1 MAKDTS
7 LRTEIIITANA
18 KQADATMKSVAQS
31 MNNIKTQLN
40 ELKAKGEGDS
50 SRAKWLT
57 QLWQSLNSMSRE
69 SVKGIERV
77 REVVANLSGQSV
89 SQLRRARRAAQ
100 QFRDSLSE
108 NDAGFTEAE
117 NNLKKINTQID
128 LMTGKQRRLSEATK
142 NFKGTL
148 QNISTASIDK
158 LNEALKDGEVMLN
171 RMSKGEVE
179 RAGVVPGMANIRQEI
194 ANRRQMSA
202 MLQQDYLYSVF
213 RGNKTWN
220 DLSQRD
226 ITDRL
231 SVAKESLK
239 DMSFNDPNRAKLQEY
254 ISQAEMQLQKLNGT
268 LVDTDRI
275 INNTFQNKSASPKQL
290 AEAINLIKQKLDAL
304 PASMTADREKYN
316 QMMATMI
323 RRSRQLRGEL
333 VTSGD
338 RIKRIGD
345 LVGAAGQKAG
355 EFPKRLKDLKTVP
368 FDKLREAAK
377 LMREE
382 LSKMSESDENFQTMQ
397 RNVEKVENQLNK
409 ATSAVN
415 KHGSAWK
422 TTIRNMM
429 AYVGVF
435 GALNMVKSKIEEI
448 ISMNNKLSD
457 QMANIRKVSNLP
469 MSDIKELTKNIYKQD
484 TRTNPTEML
493 DIAYAGAKLGF
504 GNEGIDQLAA
514 FTRSANVV
522 NVALKEDMGPEA
534 LTALSKI
541 VENMGLIKSMG
552 VEDAMNK
559 VGSAMF
565 RLSSTST
572 ATSTNIV
579 EFAKRLT
586 AMARVAGITTDQLL
600 ALGSASD
607 SMYLAPEVAATAF
620 TKLFS
625 SLQTNHNLIEKT
637 LTIPPGT
644 INSYFQQGKAMD
656 AVLLIFQKMHDMGNM
671 NALKPI
677 FKDLGSDG
685 ARLMNVMTAMAK
697 NVDML
702 KAHLDTSNEAY
713 KEGTAVLDEYNI
725 QQQTSQ
731 ALMER
736 ANNLW
741 QKTFVNA
748 DNVDIVHELAQGW
761 YDLTKSFTSSQVA
774 IAAIHWG
781 IQSLINLLKVVLF
794 LLPSIIMGFGA
805 QGLVFSLTKLWS
817 VVSVGIV
824 SLKQLITAFK
834 ALSVATKANWIV
846 AVGSAVAF
854 LASKVLEAA
863 TSTNKATSFMQG
875 FDKSLRGAGGAIA
888 DNVAELESYKRAIE
902 SAAVGTERRNLAI
915 NNFNKKFK
923 PYLSNLLTEKSTAKD
938 LALAY
943 EEVNKALQ
951 KKAYLELRDK
961 DMKQQVVPRAGL
973 ERNRAM
979 IYDNAIKGSSSAG
992 FNSAYLRKFYQENK
1006 GKSWDDMAYLLNMAM
1021 FDTPLNDAALKNIRY
1036 YDNHNGFSS
1045 EVPKE
1050 LAKLPKNRNSY
1061 YDKKGVKHTSNKTVE
1076 NAQVRLYLALRY
1088 LHAYG
1093 SLQNSVSEVDNKYK
1107 DLDLDETQKEDLGS
1121 LDNKAEDKEAMK
1133 AAKKAEAERKKMANK
1148 HKKKLQDDL
1157 KAADGQVKS
1166 FTKAIDAYYT
1176 LQEKAIQELYMQG
1189 KINEAEMNRYIAL
1202 MQSKHDIVASQG
1214 RFAIVGDENNF
1225 DEIRKQMGK
1234 GFDQFDYSAESQKLL
1249 GIIQKADPT
1258 ATGKLIR
1265 NLEGALGTTPD
1276 NSMMND
1282 IRNNGV
1288 NNQKSESNRRL
1299 KLFQSADSYLNS
1311 KNYIDNVGRDYDT
1324 ILSQAGLTDVGLDKG
1339 SKEAA
1344 GISTKRTRS
1353 YVNAKG
1359 EVETEVVP
1367 EPTESMRMNFVREGT
1382 KHYAVDSSS
1391 TADLRQWLDRFVSKD
1406 GKGVLMTDEKGNKAV
1421 NADNMQSWTEY
1432 IPEIKNMLL
1441 EVGNEV
1447 DSKVKFLFSTLMQY
1461 EEKYYEAKKQ
1471 QLDYETK
1478 ILESR
1483 WTRSADYKQG
1493 QEKERELDVK
1503 QHVQGIYGRGET
1515 GAFLNTKEMARN
1527 NGFADN
1533 IEGDPEIE
1541 KARLRMEMAR
1551 KEALLAQQTSDDK
1564 ELIRQKDRAAQDAEL
1579 AYAEKVNSQI
1589 KARIDLL
1596 QQWVEPLQD
1605 FSEAMGEAFVKM
1617 TDSAEEGREAM
1628 KQATENMVKTFA
1640 KMTINMI
1647 AQQLKMEVQRA
1658 LFHKRMQKSEGDYM
1672 EGMKDE
1678 NEKGHKN
1685 IFKALGSFFKKKK
1698 KDTDKNDKDT
1708 KKSQQKSTKEQAG
1721 IVEEGKKDEL
1731 EAVTKTATGKL
1742 NIEQKMET
1750 QSSQTKEA
1758 TAAADANTTAVETQG
1773 NIFAGIA
1780 SGAAKII
1787 GKLGWW
1793 GIPLIAV
1800 IQGLLMGLLSS
1811 ALGKLFGGKNKS
1823 ASNTNTKLVSG
1834 MLTYDSGNVEAFSG
1848 AIDKQTYPVV
1858 GNDGKVYA
1866 AKPTDQLVTGLLT
1879 EPVATTINGVPSLVA
1894 ERGPEMI
1901 IGRETTQALMMA
1913 RPDII
1918 SEIVKFDRSH
1928 SGRTY
1933 KAYDSGNVSDVVG
1946 DLSTSSVSTP
1956 QQQAMQADLA
1966 DVIDTMQAMMPAM
1979 QAFVR
1984 QLQQPLKTSINMYG
1998 TGGLYDSMNRA
2009 NKFMNAK

>member
-1 MAKDTS
+1 MAKNTE
-7 LRTEIIITANA
+7 LKTEIVITCNA
-18 KQADATMKSVAQS
+18 KNADSEIKNIKKSV
-31 MNNIKTQLN
+31 
-40 ELKAKGEGDS
+40 KALDKEINDLQQKGKGDS
-50 SRAKWLT
+50 PYAKWLRK
-57 QLWQSLNSMSRE
+57 LRSSLNSFQRE
-69 SVKGIERV
+69 TITGAERV
-77 REVVANLSGQSV
+77 QKVVANLGQTSTTE
-89 SQLRRARRAAQ
+89 LRRARRAAQ
-100 QFRDSLSE
+100 QFRDSLAA
-108 NDAGFTEAE
+108 NDERFAEA
-117 NNLKKINTQID
+117 NRNLAKIQAQID
-128 LMTGKQRRLSEATK
+128 KNTG
-142 NFKGTL
+142 
-148 QNISTASIDK
+148 
-158 LNEALKDGEVMLN
+158 
-171 RMSKGEVE
+171 
-179 RAGVVPGMANIRQEI
+179 
-194 ANRRQMSA
+194 
-202 MLQQDYLYSVF
+202 
-213 RGNKTWN
+213 
-220 DLSQRD
+220 
-226 ITDRL
+226 
-231 SVAKESLK
+231 
-239 DMSFNDPNRAKLQEY
+239 
-254 ISQAEMQLQKLNGT
+254 
-268 LVDTDRI
+268 
-275 INNTFQNKSASPKQL
+275 
-290 AEAINLIKQKLDAL
+290 
-304 PASMTADREKYN
+304 
-316 QMMATMI
+316 
-323 RRSRQLRGEL
+323 
-333 VTSGD
+333 
-338 RIKRIGD
+338 
-345 LVGAAGQKAG
+345 
-355 EFPKRLKDLKTVP
+355 
-368 FDKLREAAK
+368 
-377 LMREE
+377 
-382 LSKMSESDENFQTMQ
+382 
-397 RNVEKVENQLNK
+397 
-409 ATSAVN
+409 AVN
-415 KHGSAWK
+415 RHGSAWK
-422 TTIRNMM
+422 TTIKNMM

-435 GALNMVKSKIEEI
+435 GALNMVKGKIEEI

-656 AVLLIFQKMHDMGNM
+656 AVLLIFQRMHDMGNM

-685 ARLMNVMTAMAK
+685 GARLMYVMTSMAK

-748 DNVDIVHELAQGW
+748 ENVDIVHELAQGW

-781 IQSLINLLKVVLF
+781 VQSLINLLKAVLF

-805 QGLVFSLTKLWS
+805 QGLVLSLTKLWGAI
-817 VVSVGIV
+817 SVGTV
-824 SLKQLITAFK
+824 AVGRLITAFR

-863 TSTNKATSFMQG
+863 TSTNKATGFMQG

-979 IYDNAIKGSSSAG
+979 NYDNAIKGSSSAG

-1006 GKSWDDMAYLLNMAM
+1006 GRSWDDMVYLLNMSM
-1021 FDTPLNDAALKNIRY
+1021 FDTPLNDAVLKNIRY

-1050 LAKLPKNRNSY
+1050 LANLPKSRNSY
-1061 YDKKGVKHTSNKTVE
+1061 YDKKGVKHTGNKTVE

-1107 DLDLDETQKEDLGS
+1107 DLNLDETQKEDFGS

-1133 AAKKAEAERKKMANK
+1133 AAKKAEAERKKMARE

-1225 DEIRKQMGK
+1225 GEVRKQMGK

-1311 KNYIDNVGRDYDT
+1311 KNYIENVGRDYDT

-1382 KHYAVDSSS
+1382 RHYAVDSTS

-1406 GKGVLMTDEKGNKAV
+1406 GKGVLMTDEKGNKTV

-1441 EVGNEV
+1441 GVGNEV

-1483 WTRSADYKQG
+1483 WTRSSDYKEG
-1493 QEKERELDVK
+1493 QTKERELDVK
-1503 QHVQGIYGRGET
+1503 QHVQSIYGRGET
-1515 GAFLNTKEMARN
+1515 GAILNTKEMARN

-1533 IEGDPEIE
+1533 IEGDPEVE

-1551 KEALLAQQTSDDK
+1551 KEALLAQQTSEDK

-1758 TAAADANTTAVETQG
+1758 TAASDANTTAVETQG

-1879 EPVATTINGVPSLVA
+1879 EPVATTVNGVPSLVA

-1946 DLSTSSVSTP
+1946 DLSVSSVSTP
-1956 QQQAMQADLA
+1956 QQQAMQAGLA
-1966 DVIDTMQAMMPAM
+1966 DVVDTMQAMMPAM

-1984 QLQQPLKTSINMYG
+1984 QLQRPLKTSINMYG
-1998 TGGLYDSMNRA
+1998 PGGLYDSMNRA

>member
-1 MAKDTS
+1 MAKNTS

-31 MNNIKTQLN
+31 MNNIKAQLN

-50 SRAKWLT
+50 PKAKWLT

-108 NDAGFTEAE
+108 NDAGFSEAE
-117 NNLKKINTQID
+117 SNLKKINTQID
-128 LMTGKQRRLSEATK
+128 LMTGKQRRLSDATK

-148 QNISTASIDK
+148 QNISTASIEK

-202 MLQQDYLYSVF
+202 MQQQDYLYSIF

-220 DLSQRD
+220 DISQRD

-239 DMSFNDPNRAKLQEY
+239 NMSFNDPGRAKLQEY

-304 PASMTADREKYN
+304 PASMTTDREKYN

-323 RRSRQLRGEL
+323 QRSRQLRGEL

-338 RIKRIGD
+338 RIKRIGE

-355 EFPKRLKDLKTVP
+355 ELPKRLKDLKTVP

-382 LSKMSESDENFQTMQ
+382 LSKMSESDKNFQTMR

-409 ATSAVN
+409 STSAVN

-422 TTIRNMM
+422 TTIKNMM

-435 GALNMVKSKIEEI
+435 GILNMVKSKIEEI
-448 ISMNNKLSD
+448 VGLNLKFSQQLAD
-457 QMANIRKVSNLP
+457 VRKVSGLTTQQV
-469 MSDIKELTKNIYKQD
+469 KELGNELSKID
-484 TRTNPTEML
+484 SRTSLQGLMNT
-493 DIAYAGAKLGF
+493 AYTGAKLGF
-504 GNEGIDQLAA
+504 GEYGVKGLTDFTKA
-514 FTRSANVV
+514 F
-522 NVALKEDMGPEA
+522 NVAQVAIGEEMGEEA
-534 LTALSKI
+534 GPAISKI
-541 VENMGLIKSMG
+541 VENMGLIKKYG
-552 VEDAMNK
+552 VEQAMLK
-559 VGSAMF
+559 TASAMF
-565 RLSSTST
+565 KLSSTST
-572 ATSTNIV
+572 ATSSAIV
-579 EFAKRLT
+579 EFSKRL
-586 AMARVAGITTDQLL
+586 MSVSKVAGITTDQLL

-607 SMYLAPEVAATAF
+607 TMFLAPEVSATSF
-620 TKLFS
+620 TKMITA
-625 SLQTNHNLIEKT
+625 LQTNHNILEKA
-637 LTIPPGT
+637 LDIPKGK
-644 INSYFQQGKAMD
+644 INDLFSAGKAME
-656 AVLLIFQKMHDMGNM
+656 AILLIFHRMHDKGNM
-671 NALKPI
+671 NALEPI
-677 FKDLGSDG
+677 FKPLGSEG
-685 ARLMNVMTAMAK
+685 TRLQVVMTSMAK
-697 NVDML
+697 NVDIL
-702 KAHLDTSNEAY
+702 EKHLRTSAEAF
-713 KEGTAVLDEYNI
+713 KEGTAATAEYNI
-725 QQQTSQ
+725 QQET
-731 ALMER
+731 AEGLMER
-736 ANNLW
+736 TKNLW
-741 QKTFVNA
+741 QKAVMNPE
-748 DNVDIVHELAQGW
+748 NVDVVREFAKAWYDVSKSLTTGAFAAWSLKTAISFLMWTFKSFLQLIPSLLVGLGAAGVYRVVIELASGFRV
-761 YDLTKSFTSSQVA
+761 LSISCSRFT
-774 IAAIHWG
+774 
-781 IQSLINLLKVVLF
+781 
-794 LLPSIIMGFGA
+794 
-805 QGLVFSLTKLWS
+805 LVWKMM
-817 VVSVGIV
+817 
-824 SLKQLITAFK
+824 
-834 ALSVATKANWIV
+834 SVATRATWIGLVVTAIAGLTSVIAGLCSSAKDAKKALVDMNKVVSDAEAEGRKATLEVDKYVSAIKN
-846 AVGSAVAF
+846 AAIGTNERAVA
-854 LASKVLEAA
+854 
-863 TSTNKATSFMQG
+863 
-875 FDKSLRGAGGAIA
+875 I
-888 DNVAELESYKRAIE
+888 
-902 SAAVGTERRNLAI
+902 
-915 NNFNKKFK
+915 KKFNERFGAYYK
-923 PYLSNLLTEKSTAKD
+923 NMLTEKATAD
-938 LALAY
+938 DIA
-943 EEVNKALQ
+943 
-951 KKAYLELRDK
+951 KAYAQVVKHLKEKMLYEGMQKDYEQSVGNRQVYSVYKLQAYDDAYKETGRSSLHDADWLQAKVK
-961 DMKQQVVPRAGL
+961 DMHAAGYGSVDKIFKAIIGEAIPIPDFGDYIAESFKSGKTASNISKDWGEDRSWFNDRKAGL
-973 ERNRAM
+973 AM
-979 IYDNAIKGSSSAG
+979 YGYIAQEVQNWSQEGKFKKRWSHKQGEINDWLKFSA
-992 FNSAYLRKFYQENK
+992 SK
-1006 GKSWDDMAYLLNMAM
+1006 DDEK
-1021 FDTPLNDAALKNIRY
+1021 P
-1036 YDNHNGFSS
+1036 
-1045 EVPKE
+1045 
-1050 LAKLPKNRNSY
+1050 
-1061 YDKKGVKHTSNKTVE
+1061 
-1076 NAQVRLYLALRY
+1076 
-1088 LHAYG
+1088 
-1093 SLQNSVSEVDNKYK
+1093 
-1107 DLDLDETQKEDLGS
+1107 GS
-1121 LDNKAEDKEAMK
+1121 LDNDAPDEEAIK
-1133 AAKKAEAERKKMANK
+1133 AAKAAAAAARNEARK

-1202 MQSKHDIVASQG
+1202 MKSKHDMVASQG

-1225 DEIRKQMGK
+1225 DDLRKQMGK
-1234 GFDQFDYSAESQKLL
+1234 GFDQFDYSAEAQKLL

-1282 IRNNGV
+1282 IRNVAV
-1288 NNQKSESNRRL
+1288 NNQKSESDRRL

-1311 KNYIDNVGRDYDT
+1311 KNYIDNVGRDYDS

-1353 YVNAKG
+1353 YVNDKG
-1359 EVETEVVP
+1359 EVETEVIP

-1382 KHYAVDSSS
+1382 KHYAVDSTSA
-1391 TADLRQWLDRFVSKD
+1391 ADLRQWLDRFVSQD
-1406 GKGVLMTDEKGNKAV
+1406 GKGVLITDEKGNKSV

-1441 EVGNEV
+1441 GVGNEA
-1447 DSKVKFLFSTLMQY
+1447 DSKIKFLFSTLMQY

-1493 QEKERELDVK
+1493 QEKERELEVK
-1503 QHVQGIYGRGET
+1503 QHVQSIYGRGET

-1533 IEGDPEIE
+1533 IEGDPEVE
-1541 KARLRMEMAR
+1541 KAKLRMVMAR
-1551 KEALLAQQTSDDK
+1551 KEAETARKTSDDK
-1564 ELIRQKDRAAQDAEL
+1564 LLITKQEQAAQDAEL

-1596 QQWVEPLQD
+1596 QQWVDPLQE
-1605 FSEAMGEAFVKM
+1605 FSEAMGDAFVKM
-1617 TDSAEEGREAM
+1617 TDSAEDGRDAM
-1628 KQATENMVKTFA
+1628 KQATEDMVKTFA

-1647 AQQLKMEVQRA
+1647 AQQIKMEAQRA

-1758 TAAADANTTAVETQG
+1758 TAASDAATTATETQG
-1773 NIFAGIA
+1773 NVFAGIA

-1787 GKLGWW
+1787 AKLGWW

-1811 ALGKLFGGKNKS
+1811 ALGKLFGGKNKT

-1848 AIDKQTYPVV
+1848 AIDKKTYPVV

-1879 EPVATTINGVPSLVA
+1879 EPVATTVNGVPSLVA

-1946 DLSTSSVSTP
+1946 DLSVSSVSSP
-1956 QQQAMQADLA
+1956 QQQAMQAGLA
-1966 DVIDTMQAMMPAM
+1966 DVVDTMQAMMPAM